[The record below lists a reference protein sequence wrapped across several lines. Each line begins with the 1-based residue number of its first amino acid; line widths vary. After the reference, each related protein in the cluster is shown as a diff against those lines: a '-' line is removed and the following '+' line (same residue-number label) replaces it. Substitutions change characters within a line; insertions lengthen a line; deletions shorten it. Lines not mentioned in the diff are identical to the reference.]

1 MWQVYID
8 NVHKIALQ
16 FIHEY
21 KKSGMSNIKYSLHY
35 INNCFGL
42 VKSTNTNKSLG
53 GLLGKQDTDFKQFWN
68 SAVQG
73 SEISEESEPG
83 SPQDI

>member
-1 MWQVYID
+1 MWQEYID

-21 KKSGMSNIKYSLHY
+21 KKSGMPNIKSCFGY

-42 VKSTNTNKSLG
+42 VKYTITNTSLG
-53 GLLGKQDTDFKQFWN
+53 GVLGKQDTDFKQFLN
-68 SAVQG
+68 SDNKLYNELNA
-73 SEISEESEPG
+73 IKNKNNKL
-83 SPQDI
+83 